1 MTSLERLIHM
11 ANQIAANLAHDANP
25 SAATAHHIQLYWDP
39 RMKAMIAA
47 HDGSGLTP
55 TARAAIFP
63 EQAS

>member
-11 ANQIAANLAHDANP
+11 ANQIAANLAHDPNP
-25 SAATAHHIQLYWDP
+25 ATATAHHIQQYWDP

-47 HDGSGLTP
+47 HDGSGLSP

-63 EQAS
+63 ELAS

>member
-11 ANQIAANLAHDANP
+11 ANQIAENLMHDPNP

-55 TARAAIFP
+55 AARAAIFP
-63 EQAS
+63 EPAS